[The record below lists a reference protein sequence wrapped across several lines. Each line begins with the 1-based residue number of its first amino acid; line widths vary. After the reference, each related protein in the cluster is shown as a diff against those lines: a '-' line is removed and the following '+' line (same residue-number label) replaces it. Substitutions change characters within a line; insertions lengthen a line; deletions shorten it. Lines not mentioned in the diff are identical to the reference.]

1 LIQRLVFAALFLA
14 LMLESCAAPPSP
26 AQDTPQPFDPTQS
39 RPVSTS
45 TSISAP
51 TAIPHAAEIRFALV
65 GEPTDVN
72 VWSLFD
78 EQGASYANYALR
90 NDYWPRLYYLAPP
103 DLTFIPRAA
112 SEQPTPVIQEGDF
125 FPSIVKLRS
134 DLKWTDGLP
143 FTADDVAFTVNTAVQ
158 FELGFDWKAYYS
170 PDYLARV
177 EAVDSTMV
185 KFYFKQKP
193 NVGVWQYGALHG
205 PIVQKKFWESKINSA
220 AELLPDDTLRSS
232 IEDARARIA
241 QYQPIVDS
249 LNAEFYALQSQ
260 GKQSQELEVDIKRNQ
275 GNLDEANND
284 LAKALAEYADKLR
297 ATHQAL
303 YTLDD
308 QNEPTLGVWI
318 PAGKENDKWVNV
330 VNSDFPFEKP
340 NFDRVVY
347 KVFED
352 INSAYKAYKDADVDV
367 LISPY
372 GGGQELTAPS
382 YPTSSARF
390 LVFNP
395 KRDVLRDPALHK
407 AISCILATNAMMS
420 GQEWGYDG
428 FVLPGPWL
436 KGEPNSICS
445 GLSKEEK
452 IQKSVSILKDA
463 GYSWL
468 QEPTMEQAGAGLKLP
483 DGKPFPP
490 VTLLTTSVDYDRW
503 RETAG
508 IYIEMQAQYM
518 GIPLSRQETDLETI
532 RYSVYSS
539 GNYDIAILGWQL
551 SEYPSYLCEWFQS
564 SGTFAYNGDKF
575 GSVCDAFNS
584 TTDLETAHQVSQEI
598 QSILMEDLPFIP
610 LYLGMRFE
618 NYQNVTY
625 PFDTVLNGLSGL
637 YGAPSL
643 AIPLQ

>member
-1 LIQRLVFAALFLA
+1 LIQRLVFATLLLA
-14 LMLESCAAPPSP
+14 LMLAACAAPPSP
-26 AQDTPQPFDPTQS
+26 VQATPQLASIP
-39 RPVSTS
+39 TS
-45 TSISAP
+45 TSAP
-51 TAIPHAAEIRFALV
+51 AGIPHAPEIRFALI

-72 VWSLFD
+72 VWALFD
-78 EQGASYANYALR
+78 EQGASYANYALHS
-90 NDYWPRLYYLAPP
+90 DYWPRLYYLAPP
-103 DLTFIPRAA
+103 DLTFTPRVAN
-112 SEQPTPVIQEGDF
+112 EQPTPVIQEDDF
-125 FPSIVKLRS
+125 FTSTVKLRS
-134 DLKWTDGLP
+134 GLKWTDGLP

-177 EAVDSTMV
+177 EAVDSNMV

-193 NVGVWQYGALHG
+193 NVGVWQYGALQG
-205 PIVQKKFWESKINSA
+205 PVVQKEFWESKINSA
-220 AELLPDDTLRSS
+220 VELLPDDTLRSS
-232 IEDARARIA
+232 ISDARARIA

-249 LNAEFYALQSQ
+249 LNAEFYTLQSQ
-260 GKQSQELEVDIKRNQ
+260 GKQSRELEVNIKRNQ
-275 GNLDEANND
+275 GNLNEANND
-284 LAKALAEYADKLR
+284 LAKALAEYADKLG
-297 ATHQAL
+297 AAHQAL
-303 YTLDD
+303 YALDD
-308 QNEPTLGVWI
+308 QNEPTLGVWM
-318 PAGKENDKWVNV
+318 PADKEDDAFINV
-330 VNSDFPFEKP
+330 VNPDFPFEKP
-340 NFDRVVY
+340 NFDRVIY
-347 KVFED
+347 TVFDD
-352 INSAYKAYKDADVDV
+352 INSAYNAYKDDDVDV

-395 KRDVLRDPALHK
+395 KRDVFADPALRK
-407 AISCILATNAMMS
+407 SISCILATSAMMS
-420 GQEWGYDG
+420 GQEWAYDG

-436 KGEPNSICS
+436 KGEPNSNCS

-468 QEPTMEQAGAGLKLP
+468 QEPTVEQAGAGLKLP
-483 DGKPFPP
+483 DGKPFPS
-490 VTLLTTSVDYDRW
+490 VTLLTTSVHYDRW

-508 IYIEMQAQYM
+508 ISIEMQAQYL
-518 GIPLSRQETDLETI
+518 GIPVSRQETDLETI

-551 SEYPSYLCEWFQS
+551 SEYPGYLCQWFQS
-564 SGTFAYNGDKF
+564 PGPFAYNEDKF

-584 TTDLETAHQVSQEI
+584 TADLETARRASQDI

-610 LYLGMRFE
+610 LYLGMGFE

-643 AIPLQ
+643 AIPLH